1 MSSNT
6 INNPKMFDP
15 YVFGNKLAPYVQDAI
30 DELSDPA
37 DKEQRECLQG
47 MVDALTNNN
56 RVQLQHIKTFR
67 VFLDAMD
74 ERRGKGKVLKRL
86 ADWRILY
93 PEINVMVEEIL
104 RDIIA

>member
-1 MSSNT
+1 
-6 INNPKMFDP
+6 MFDP

-37 DKEQRECLQG
+37 DQEQRECLQG